1 MRLIHCLLLIVLLC
15 VTAAGTL
22 LILGLQ
28 PGDIPGYEELTQMM
42 QPEAATEAPTEAPTE
57 EATEAPTEEA
67 TEAPTEEPTEAPTE
81 APTEP
86 QPQSFVLTFVG
97 DCTLGCNYKSVN
109 YGSAFPNTV
118 GDDYGYPFR
127 NVLEYFTGDDCSF
140 ANLEGVLGDKGARVN
155 KKYNFRGDGA
165 YTQIL
170 TQNSVDVVTLANN
183 HSMDYGK
190 EGYEET
196 VRLLDEAKMHYV
208 EDLTCLLY
216 TTERGLRI
224 ALYAADMSQG
234 QDRADQILKE
244 IREIKEAGYAELIVC
259 AFHWGRENT
268 FRPTEAQQELAR
280 AAIDAGANIIWG
292 HHPHVLQPIEE
303 YNGGI
308 IYYSLGN
315 FAFGGNSS
323 PKDLNTALLQQEV
336 IREPDGTIRLGELT
350 IVPCGVNSE
359 GSTNNFQ
366 PTPYEPGSADYE
378 KVLSKL
384 DGSYKGGN
392 LPIG

>member
-1 MRLIHCLLLIVLLC
+1 MKQKILIAALVFCLMILAAEVGIV
-15 VTAAGTL
+15 VYMETRPASQSQEATG
-22 LILGLQ
+22 
-28 PGDIPGYEELTQMM
+28 EATQV
-42 QPEAATEAPTEAPTE
+42 PETTEVTE
-57 EATEAPTEEA
+57 EIPTTVPATTGPEE
-67 TEAPTEEPTEAPTE
+67 
-81 APTEP
+81 TEP
-86 QPQSFVLTFVG
+86 AETEPAETEPGQIRYTLTFAG
-97 DCTLGCNYKSVN
+97 DCTLASDPGNYASPH
-109 YGSAFPNTV
+109 GFIETI
-118 GDDYGYPFR
+118 GTDYGYPFR
-127 NVLEYFTGDDCSF
+127 NVLEYFTEDDCSF
-140 ANLEGVLGDKGARVN
+140 ANLEGVLGDKGTRVT

-196 VRLLDEAKMHYV
+196 KRLLDEAKMHYV
-208 EDLTCLLY
+208 EDLTCLLK
-216 TTERGLRI
+216 TTERGLEI
-224 ALYAADMSQG
+224 ALYAVDMSQG
-234 QDRADQILKE
+234 QDRAEQIVKD
-244 IREIKEAGYAELIVC
+244 IRELKEAGYAELIVC

-336 IREPDGTIRLGELT
+336 IREADGTIRLGELT

-366 PTPYEPGSADYE
+366 PTPYEPGSANYE